1 MSEPD
6 PNEGTLELARRSFRA
21 FYSIAT
27 PEDALWMDAL
37 VLSWTAFVQNTT
49 IPRQIL
55 SEGIRDHVE
64 RTGYKVEL
72 LFMRVRDRVRE
83 CPTYKKLV
91 DGDQRRIA
99 LILFDPFLPVK

>member
-1 MSEPD
+1 MIDPD

-49 IPRQIL
+49 IPRQVL

-64 RTGYKVEL
+64 RSGNRVEL

-83 CPTYKKLV
+83 CPTFHKLV
-91 DGDQRRIA
+91 AGDQRRIA
-99 LILFDPFLPVK
+99 LVLFDPFLPVE